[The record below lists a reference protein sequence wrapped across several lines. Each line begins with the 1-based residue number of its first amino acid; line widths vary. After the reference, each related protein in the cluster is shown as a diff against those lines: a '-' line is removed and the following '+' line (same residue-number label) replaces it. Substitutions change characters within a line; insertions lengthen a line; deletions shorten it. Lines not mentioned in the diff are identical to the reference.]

1 MTNPLEIVQ
10 AFNGIDDIS
19 LRVNASRLKALAW
32 ARVST
37 EMQDA
42 KGHSIPEQLKQ
53 IREYAENNDIEI
65 AAEYS
70 EAASAYQSRSKRL
83 EFVKMLQHA
92 QDDPDISIILIHDF
106 SRFSRDSTK
115 AKTLVREL
123 KDQGIRIIS
132 LNDPEFD
139 TDTVAG
145 VYMEAITYA
154 KNEAYSKEVA
164 FHTRKGCKANVN
176 ARDDETGWGYKNG
189 GTPMWGYKSVRL
201 ERGFERKGIPIIKAI
216 WNLDDSIVEGRPV
229 HEWAKYCLVELA
241 MKGASL
247 AEIRDFCNE
256 QGLPARRS
264 KHWSFSTWKS
274 LLSLPAIMQYSG
286 YGLWN
291 VRRKNGSYKPYD
303 EWEIVENAHPAII
316 TTDEAKAILDVRKE
330 QSKSKSFGKSHKRLR
345 NSPYLLSGGL
355 SKCGRCGSNLVG
367 FKKDR
372 NHAYYVCGS
381 IQYRK
386 GKGCGP
392 GVYIPQM
399 ELEEEVINGLE
410 EMMSKFTVSDG
421 FEDKINNE
429 IKRIWENETGVTSH
443 VEKELREVEIKL
455 KNIYDAIENGF
466 HADTALLERS
476 QKLQVRKDEL
486 ENICRLKLNPP
497 SIDSNAVR
505 EYVTDLRR
513 VINSKNAVESRKLLR
528 MSVEGIMFD
537 PEALEVMINYKIP
550 ESVGFKMV
558 AGGGFE
564 PPTFGL

>member
-1 MTNPLEIVQ
+1 M
-10 AFNGIDDIS
+10 
-19 LRVNASRLKALAW
+19 
-32 ARVST
+32 
-37 EMQDA
+37 
-42 KGHSIPEQLKQ
+42 
-53 IREYAENNDIEI
+53 
-65 AAEYS
+65 
-70 EAASAYQSRSKRL
+70 
-83 EFVKMLQHA
+83 
-92 QDDPDISIILIHDF
+92 
-106 SRFSRDSTK
+106 
-115 AKTLVREL
+115 
-123 KDQGIRIIS
+123 
-132 LNDPEFD
+132 
-139 TDTVAG
+139 
-145 VYMEAITYA
+145 
-154 KNEAYSKEVA
+154 
-164 FHTRKGCKANVN
+164 
-176 ARDDETGWGYKNG
+176 
-189 GTPMWGYKSVRL
+189 
-201 ERGFERKGIPIIKAI
+201 
-216 WNLDDSIVEGRPV
+216 
-229 HEWAKYCLVELA
+229 
-241 MKGASL
+241 
-247 AEIRDFCNE
+247 
-256 QGLPARRS
+256 
-264 KHWSFSTWKS
+264 
-274 LLSLPAIMQYSG
+274 
-286 YGLWN
+286 
-291 VRRKNGSYKPYD
+291 
-303 EWEIVENAHPAII
+303 VENAHPAII